1 MGVVWTS
8 THPQPRLHEAATV
21 SGPLQVRTLPSPH
34 PTLLP
39 HGLDLLAC
47 AQEVDDLKAVL
58 ALAASSNASA
68 AAATA
73 PGPSKEVAAL
83 EEANAALSTSNAAL
97 QSKADALQE
106 VGVYCE
112 GASGRTLLLLLLCVC
127 GGGGCL
133 LDDGPRVLCLLS
145 CLLFVVCLRRRCG
158 VQLQILQRADVDAV
172 TCLMPA

>member
-1 MGVVWTS
+1 M
-8 THPQPRLHEAATV
+8 
-21 SGPLQVRTLPSPH
+21 
-34 PTLLP
+34 
-39 HGLDLLAC
+39 LAC

-97 QSKADALQE
+97 QSKADALQK
-106 VGVYCE
+106 VGAYCE
-112 GASGRTLLLLLLCVC
+112 GASGRTLLCVC

-133 LDDGPRVLCLLS
+133 LDDRPRVLCLLS
-145 CLLFVVCLRRRCG
+145 CLLFPQTVWAANSAACRRRCCD
-158 VQLQILQRADVDAV
+158 LLDA
-172 TCLMPA
+172 CLMCAPFPNRSSRRCVSS

>member
-21 SGPLQVRTLPSPH
+21 SGSLQIRSLPSPH

-39 HGLDLLAC
+39 HGLDMLAC

-106 VGVYCE
+106 VGAYCE
-112 GASGRTLLLLLLCVC
+112 GASGRTLLLCVC
-127 GGGGCL
+127 VGGCL
-133 LDDGPRVLCLLS
+133 LDECPRVLS
-145 CLLFVVCLRRRCG
+145 GLFVVAFVVC
-158 VQLQILQRADVDAV
+158 RAHIDK
-172 TCLMPA
+172 